1 MADEIKKDSAETPAK
16 EKKKADSKKK
26 NEKKGDSSKEKKAN
40 IFVRMGRAV
49 KKFFKD
55 IRGEC
60 KKVVWPGAK
69 TVVKS
74 SGVVL
79 ACVAVVGV
87 VIWLIDTGLSEIIK
101 LLINLAENASANS
114 ESALEATKT
123 IATGFIHGF
132 FGV

>member
-1 MADEIKKDSAETPAK
+1 MADEIKKDSAETPAN

-26 NEKKGDSSKEKKAN
+26 ANPSKEKKGN
-40 IFVRMGRAV
+40 IFVRMGKAV

-55 IRGEC
+55 IKGEC
-60 KKVVWPGAK
+60 KKVVWPSAK
-69 TVVKS
+69 TVLKS
-74 SGVVL
+74 SGIVL
-79 ACVAVVGV
+79 ACVAIVGI

-101 LLINLAENASANS
+101 LLINLAEKVSENS

-123 IATGFIHGF
+123 VATGFIHGF

>member
-26 NEKKGDSSKEKKAN
+26 ADAPKDKKPN
-40 IFVRMGRAV
+40 IFVRAWRA
-49 KKFFKD
+49 D

-60 KKVVWPGAK
+60 KKVVWPNAK
-69 TVVKS
+69 TVLKS

-101 LLINLAENASANS
+101 LLINLAENSSANS

-123 IATGFIHGF
+123 VATGFIHGF
-132 FGV
+132 FGI

>member
-26 NEKKGDSSKEKKAN
+26 ADAPKDKKSN
-40 IFVRMGRAV
+40 IFVRAWRAV

-60 KKVVWPGAK
+60 KKVVWPNAK
-69 TVVKS
+69 TVLKS

-101 LLINLAENASANS
+101 LLINLAENSSANS

-123 IATGFIHGF
+123 VATGFIHGF
-132 FGV
+132 FGI